1 MVTGERAA
9 VSDAAD
15 EQMKTGEQDAASEWE
30 TAGAWPEDGVVMMAD
45 AIIPLGEW
53 VTFVDVRNAS
63 YAPALEGDTGLSAI
77 LQSFRVR
84 FLGDAGVGGRAV
96 NKSAGGVVRVKSST
110 GVPTGVSARS

>member
-45 AIIPLGEW
+45 AIIPLGE
-53 VTFVDVRNAS
+53 
-63 YAPALEGDTGLSAI
+63 
-77 LQSFRVR
+77 
-84 FLGDAGVGGRAV
+84 
-96 NKSAGGVVRVKSST
+96 
-110 GVPTGVSARS
+110 